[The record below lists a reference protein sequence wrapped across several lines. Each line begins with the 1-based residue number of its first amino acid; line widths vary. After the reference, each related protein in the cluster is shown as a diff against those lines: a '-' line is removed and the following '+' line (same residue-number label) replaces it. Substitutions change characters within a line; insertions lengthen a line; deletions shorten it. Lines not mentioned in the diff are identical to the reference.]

1 MKASK
6 ASSETSVLK
15 YLGEYDCDSKLS
27 LSSRYMYEKT
37 LMCYNLYFSLL
48 SILNGYRPHF
58 GKEAKGDSQMAY

>member
-27 LSSRYMYEKT
+27 LSSRYMYVKT

-48 SILNGYRPHF
+48 SILNG
-58 GKEAKGDSQMAY
+58 

>member
-15 YLGEYDCDSKLS
+15 YLGEYDFHSKLS
-27 LSSRYMYEKT
+27 LSSRYIYEKT
-37 LMCYNLYFSLL
+37 LMYYNLYFSLL

>member
-1 MKASK
+1 MKALK

-37 LMCYNLYFSLL
+37 LCYNLYFSLL